1 MERVRTNTAHVA
13 RGPPANDALIVNVR
27 GKDWPRG
34 NWPLNFLS
42 KIFPRHR
49 RQREKNLPFQGAF
62 RLSRNAYRVTIRNFT
77 KQLRRRGRGERESC
91 PRARTE
97 KRVENDDNV
106 KINAWERCSGTR
118 DVTDFPA
125 SRNYREERS
134 FSVPRLDKLFGG
146 KKKKEKQNQALGGE
160 LCKSCTVGY

>member
-77 KQLRRRGRGERESC
+77 KQLRRRGRGERE
-91 PRARTE
+91 RAVLVLVHGWKKGLKVTTTLKSTLGKDVPGHE
-97 KRVENDDNV
+97 MSQIFQRVETIAKSV
-106 KINAWERCSGTR
+106 LFQYHAWIN
-118 DVTDFPA
+118 FL
-125 SRNYREERS
+125 EE
-134 FSVPRLDKLFGG
+134 
-146 KKKKEKQNQALGGE
+146 KKKRKNKI
-160 LCKSCTVGY
+160 KP